1 MTDWSLLNHAVLIV
15 YYRDFVL
22 DTVIELGFLINYDN
36 YYLEPSSRREYI
48 GFSIASMVPGDR
60 PWLYIPKN
68 KAVMLKTD
76 IRRGLTLGCI
86 HVR

>member
-15 YYRDFVL
+15 DHRDFVL
-22 DTVIELGFLINYDN
+22 DTVIELGFLSNYDN
-36 YYLEPSSRREYI
+36 SYLEPSSRREYI
-48 GFSIASMVPGDR
+48 GFIIASMVPGNR

-76 IRRGLTLGCI
+76 IRRGLTLG
-86 HVR
+86 